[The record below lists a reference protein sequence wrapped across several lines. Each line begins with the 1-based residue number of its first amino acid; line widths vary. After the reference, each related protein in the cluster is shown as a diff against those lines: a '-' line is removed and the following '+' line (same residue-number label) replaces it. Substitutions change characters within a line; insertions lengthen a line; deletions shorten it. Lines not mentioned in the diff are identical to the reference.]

1 MKNSEGILLLDKP
14 LGRTSFFCVHK
25 VRKRLGVQRVGHAG
39 TLDPLAT
46 GLLVLLVGR
55 RYTKMAAQF
64 LEHDKVYRA
73 TLCLGIETNTYDR
86 EGEPKEVSSEPPT
99 EEQLQLA
106 LKQFQGE
113 TLQTPPMYAAKKLQ
127 GKRLYELARAGI
139 EVERAPVLV
148 RMEIELESYH
158 YPHLEL
164 MVRCSKGTYIR
175 SLAHD
180 FGRAVGCGAHLAG
193 LVRMASGP
201 FSLEQAISYEQLE
214 QLPAEELPLMRE
226 ELKKEALKEQV
237 PEEEATE

>member
-55 RYTKMAAQF
+55 RYTKMAAHF
-64 LEHDKVYRA
+64 LEHDKVYQA
-73 TLCLGIETNTYDR
+73 TLCLGIETDTYDR
-86 EGEPKEVSSEPPT
+86 EGAPKEISQEIGWKPPT
-99 EEQLQLA
+99 EEQLRQTLE
-106 LKQFQGE
+106 QFQGE
-113 TLQTPPMYAAKKLQ
+113 TMQTPPMYAAKKLQ

-139 EVERAPVLV
+139 EVERAPVPV

-158 YPHLEL
+158 YPHLKL
-164 MVRCSKGTYIR
+164 RVRCSKGTYIR

-201 FSLEQAISYEQLE
+201 FSLEKAISYEQLE
-214 QLPAEELPLMRE
+214 QMPIEELPLMRE
-226 ELKKEALKEQV
+226 ELKKEAL
-237 PEEEATE
+237 EEEAIE